1 MSGSQIR
8 PVGGIFSGRRKLVA
22 VVLVLLAV
30 AAGWKLLGRGGGRP
44 GMNMDA
50 PPVRVATSLAQNVPH
65 FLNGLGTVLPSGDV
79 LVTSRVDGQLQR
91 LHFAE
96 GQRVKA
102 GDLLAEIDPRPFQAS
117 LDQALGNL
125 SKDRAQL
132 ENARNDLAR
141 YAKLAQGNYIAAQ
154 QYETQR
160 ALVRQFEGVVRADQA
175 AVDSARLQLEYSRV
189 TAPISGRLG
198 LRNVDEGNMIKASDA
213 NGLVRITEISPCDVI
228 FTLPESQVPLV
239 VQALHHSESLPGSP
253 PLLVQAWDRE
263 QKRLLA
269 VGQLLS
275 LDNQIDSATGTVRLK
290 ASFANKDGALYPN
303 QFVNARLLV
312 RILPGAVTVPA
323 SAVQL
328 GTRGAYVYVV
338 RQGEKGPGEK
348 EQGEKGQD
356 TAQLQLVTPGVSSGG
371 LTVIEKGLEP
381 GERVVVDGL
390 DRLRDGTAVRVTA
403 TVETPRAESV
413 DGTADPGAAQGTTQ
427 SVGQNAPQNTPQ
439 NTPQAQ
445 GSAPTGSTPPPEAR
459 QAP

>member
-1 MSGSQIR
+1 MSGFQIR

-30 AAGWKLLGRGGGRP
+30 AAGWKLLGKGGGRP
-44 GMNMDA
+44 GMSMDA

-96 GQRVKA
+96 GQRVNA

-125 SKDRAQL
+125 SKDKAQL
-132 ENARNDLAR
+132 ENARNDLGR

-175 AVDSARLQLEYSRV
+175 AVDSARLQLEYSRI

-239 VQALHHSESLPGSP
+239 VQALRHKLGGHDAIEMKRVPVTDADGKPARAGRYRLSDTHRAQAISL
-253 PLLVQAWDRE
+253 L
-263 QKRLLA
+263 
-269 VGQLLS
+269 
-275 LDNQIDSATGTVRLK
+275 
-290 ASFANKDGALYPN
+290 
-303 QFVNARLLV
+303 
-312 RILPGAVTVPA
+312 
-323 SAVQL
+323 
-328 GTRGAYVYVV
+328 
-338 RQGEKGPGEK
+338 
-348 EQGEKGQD
+348 
-356 TAQLQLVTPGVSSGG
+356 
-371 LTVIEKGLEP
+371 
-381 GERVVVDGL
+381 
-390 DRLRDGTAVRVTA
+390 
-403 TVETPRAESV
+403 
-413 DGTADPGAAQGTTQ
+413 
-427 SVGQNAPQNTPQ
+427 
-439 NTPQAQ
+439 
-445 GSAPTGSTPPPEAR
+445 EAR
-459 QAP
+459 P

>member
-1 MSGSQIR
+1 M
-8 PVGGIFSGRRKLVA
+8 FSGRRKLVA

-30 AAGWKLLGRGGGRP
+30 AAGWKLLGKGGGRP
-44 GMNMDA
+44 GMSMDA

-79 LVTSRVDGQLQR
+79 LVTSRVDGQLLR

-117 LDQALGNL
+117 LDQAMGNL
-125 SKDRAQL
+125 AKDRAQL

-175 AVDSARLQLEYSRV
+175 AVDSARLQLEYSRI

-239 VQALHHSESLPGSP
+239 VQALRHNESLPGSP

-312 RILPGAVTVPA
+312 RVLPGAVTVPA

-338 RQGEKGPGEK
+338 RQA
-348 EQGEKGQD
+348 EKGQD
-356 TAQLQLVTPGVSSGG
+356 EAQIRLVTPGVSSGG

-390 DRLRDGTAVRVTA
+390 DRLRDGTAVRVAA

-413 DGTADPGAAQGTTQ
+413 DGTVAEDSGAAQ
-427 SVGQNAPQNTPQ
+427 NAPPNIPL
-439 NTPQAQ
+439 AQ
-445 GSAPTGSTPPPEAR
+445 GNAPTDGTPPPKSG